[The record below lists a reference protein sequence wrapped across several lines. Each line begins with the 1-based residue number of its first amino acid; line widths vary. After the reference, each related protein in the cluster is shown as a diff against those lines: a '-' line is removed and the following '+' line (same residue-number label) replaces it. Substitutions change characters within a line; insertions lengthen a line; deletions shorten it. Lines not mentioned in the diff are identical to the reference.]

1 MRWFKVSTTTS
12 RFADTLS
19 FQNADNTFDFAEPGQ
34 DAIMN
39 KRSLPIVLSF
49 GALMLAGCTSGT
61 TYGTGVSHEEQ
72 TFSGLSK
79 MFSITPDKGEKIDY
93 SARPDLVMPANKQ
106 ALPAPG
112 SGLEQ
117 TAGDQVWPETPEQ
130 RIAAVRQDAPE
141 PNWRSGDLPTEY
153 LTSKKQGIANSSGLY
168 AASRENGRAG
178 GGEQIITEIRRD
190 KEVSKEVAL
199 RREQLSYSTGVKRK
213 FLTEPP
219 TEYRTP
225 AATADAG
232 DLGITKEQ
240 LTERQ
245 KREERERID
254 ASNGVITPGS

>member
-1 MRWFKVSTTTS
+1 MT
-12 RFADTLS
+12 
-19 FQNADNTFDFAEPGQ
+19 
-34 DAIMN
+34 
-39 KRSLPIVLSF
+39 KRSLPIVVSV

-61 TYGTGVSHEEQ
+61 TYGTGVTHEAQ
-72 TFSGLSK
+72 TFNGLYN
-79 MFSITPDKGEKIDY
+79 MFSIRPDKGEEIDY

-112 SGLEQ
+112 SGIEQ
-117 TAGDQVWPETPEQ
+117 TAGDQAWPETPEQ

-141 PNWRSGDLPTEY
+141 PDWRSGDLPTEY
-153 LTSKKQGIANSSGLY
+153 LTSEKQGIRNSAGLY
-168 AASRENGRAG
+168 VGDRNQGRAG
-178 GGEQIITEIRRD
+178 GGEQIIAELQRD
-190 KEVSKEVAL
+190 KQVSEEVA
-199 RREQLSYSTGVKRK
+199 RRRNQLSYSTGVQRR

-240 LTERQ
+240 LTEKQ